1 MSRTIMLLGA
11 PACFVIQAR
20 PVKVAIKQLFYT
32 IGEPPGILL
41 SLLPAPQQAIMS
53 CDFDS
58 SLKSVYGDDIV
69 NYNDVVDKH
78 SATSLDEDEVF
89 DDSDDEDVEEYDD
102 SYDEYDDDY

>member
-11 PACFVIQAR
+11 PACFIIQAR

-53 CDFDS
+53 CDYDS
-58 SLKSVYGDDIV
+58 ALKSVYGDDIEKYNEMTKSDCSIGDDDGTDGEETEEDFYDDFE
-69 NYNDVVDKH
+69 NY
-78 SATSLDEDEVF
+78 DED
-89 DDSDDEDVEEYDD
+89 
-102 SYDEYDDDY
+102 DY